1 MDFLVHQFSTLIYN
15 LQIAIDPDI
24 LVLKCYTDHV
34 PMHYFSSS
42 IQETV
47 NRLSL
52 VNTPIPIRIHVDQHG
67 DDYDMMYHN
76 IICGGALYGFDR
88 LFYTESMFNEFIAR
102 YVDGRASAVK
112 QREESEKAVPPLD
125 SRTL

>member
-1 MDFLVHQFSTLIYN
+1 
-15 LQIAIDPDI
+15 
-24 LVLKCYTDHV
+24 
-34 PMHYFSSS
+34 MHYFSSS

-88 LFYTESMFNEFIAR
+88 LFYTECQVAGIRLSSFCFHVS
-102 YVDGRASAVK
+102 YFTTVLGSCDTGS
-112 QREESEKAVPPLD
+112 
-125 SRTL
+125 